1 MENEKERAKRPRLG
15 QIIKDELMFD
25 GVAFMQNKSSQN
37 ARKSHTI
44 ENKLH
49 FDMWMDKHY
58 QIRYQHGDE
67 FGKREG
73 IDPDRVLALVEKSLK
88 HLIIY
93 STHVRGFS
101 FTKIDGSAIDPQKT
115 VLQEE
120 IDGMVLNVVIKA
132 HLIDIHTFEI
142 TIITAMCV
150 DDFRIFDGQYVIDI
164 HGNTSTL
171 LRKESKKML

>member
-93 STHVRGFS
+93 ST
-101 FTKIDGSAIDPQKT
+101 KISE
-115 VLQEE
+115 VF
-120 IDGMVLNVVIKA
+120 LNARRTSLLSPLVVA
-132 HLIDIHTFEI
+132 L
-142 TIITAMCV
+142 TIAARSI
-150 DDFRIFDGQYVIDI
+150 Y
-164 HGNTSTL
+164 
-171 LRKESKKML
+171 

>member
-58 QIRYQHGDE
+58 QINEARRGSYWNDYE
-67 FGKREG
+67 YD
-73 IDPDRVLALVEKSLK
+73 DPDIFEVIPVEK
-88 HLIIY
+88 I
-93 STHVRGFS
+93 V
-101 FTKIDGSAIDPQKT
+101 KT
-115 VLQEE
+115 TVWEK
-120 IDGMVLNVVIKA
+120 V
-132 HLIDIHTFEI
+132 
-142 TIITAMCV
+142 
-150 DDFRIFDGQYVIDI
+150 
-164 HGNTSTL
+164 
-171 LRKESKKML
+171 